1 MAENLL
7 RYMLFIDEFTLN
19 SPVRG
24 TSKFAEEFSSR
35 SPLDKQGRSLRQ
47 LDLRRRLFRHPCSFL
62 VESPAFA
69 RLPKPVLTLVAE
81 RLRAVLNTRMP
92 GEDYARL
99 SGDDRKTV
107 QEILDAKRPAW
118 WVTASE
124 NPRSKSKK

>member
-1 MAENLL
+1 
-7 RYMLFIDEFTLN
+7 
-19 SPVRG
+19 
-24 TSKFAEEFSSR
+24 
-35 SPLDKQGRSLRQ
+35 
-47 LDLRRRLFRHPCSFL
+47 
-62 VESPAFA
+62 
-69 RLPKPVLTLVAE
+69 
-81 RLRAVLNTRMP
+81 MP